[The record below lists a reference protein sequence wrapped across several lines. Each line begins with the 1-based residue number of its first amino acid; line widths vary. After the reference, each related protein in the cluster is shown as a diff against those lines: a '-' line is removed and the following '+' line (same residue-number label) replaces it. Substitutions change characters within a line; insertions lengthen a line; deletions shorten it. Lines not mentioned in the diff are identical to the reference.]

1 MNSYWLATTDS
12 ATTASLAEDLDV
24 DVAVI
29 GGGITGISAAWELQS
44 RGRSVALLEA
54 GRLAAATT
62 GHTTAKLTSLHTAA
76 YTRITATHGRDT
88 ARLYAESQQQALQ
101 RVRQTAGDL
110 SIHCD
115 LEQRS
120 AYTYMSAESAQREAQ
135 AAFDAGLPA
144 EFVTETGLPFPVTGA
159 VRVTGQL
166 QFHPRKYL
174 LRLAE
179 DFRRKG
185 GLVFEGTRVTDV
197 DGTTVHTEAGHTVR
211 AADVVVATHV
221 PLFDKATLLVS
232 RLTTKREFVVAAPIA
247 ADRDPGGMYI
257 TPDEGTRSVR
267 TAPLAEGQRLLI
279 VTGEHFT
286 PGATDTHQHLQ
297 RLISWTRENFGVDRV
312 AYRWAAQD
320 PGTADG
326 LPFVGHIPFASP
338 HLWTATGFGGWG
350 MSNGVM
356 AGSLLAA
363 LITHED
369 VPEWASLYAPS
380 RVHPLAEGPS
390 VIVSGAKFAWHLVAD
405 RAAIPGEQAAADLP
419 NGHGAVV
426 RVEGEHRAVYRDDE
440 GELHAV
446 SATCTHMGCT
456 VAFNEAERTWDC
468 PCHGSRFDVD
478 GHVLDGPANAALA
491 PRVATPAG
499 G

>member
-1 MNSYWLATTDS
+1 MTSYWLATTDS
-12 ATTASLAEDLDV
+12 APVAPLAKNVDV

-29 GGGITGISAAWELQS
+29 GGGITGLSAAWELQA
-44 RGRSVALLEA
+44 RGHSVALLEA

-62 GHTTAKLTSLHTAA
+62 GHTTAKLTALHTTA

-88 ARLYAESQQQALQ
+88 ARLYAESQQQDLEL
-101 RVRQTAGDL
+101 VRRTAAAL
-110 SIHCD
+110 SIQCD
-115 LEQRS
+115 LEQLS
-120 AYTYMSAESAQREAQ
+120 AYTYLSAEGAQRETQ

-144 EFVTETGLPFPVTGA
+144 EFVTETGLPFGVPGA

-174 LRLAE
+174 LRLA
-179 DFRRKG
+179 DDLRRRG
-185 GLVFEGTRVTDV
+185 GLVFEGTRASDV
-197 DGTTVHTEAGHTVR
+197 DGTNVHTDTGFTVR

-221 PLFDKATLLVS
+221 PLFDKSTLLVS
-232 RLTTKREFVVAAPIA
+232 RLTTKREFVVAAPIE
-247 ADRDPGGMYI
+247 ADDDPQGMYI
-257 TPDEGTRSVR
+257 TPEDGTRSVR
-267 TAPLAEGQRLLI
+267 TAPLPDGRRLLI

-297 RLISWTRENFGVDRV
+297 RLISWTREHFGVERV

-326 LPFVGHIPFASP
+326 LPFVGHMPFASP

-363 LITHED
+363 LITRED
-369 VPEWASLYAPS
+369 VPEWAPIYAPS

-390 VIVSGAKFAWHLVAD
+390 VLVSGAKFAWHLVAD
-405 RAAIPGEQAAADLP
+405 RAAIPGEQAMADLP
-419 NGHGAVV
+419 KGHGAVV
-426 RVEGEHRAVYRDDE
+426 RVENEHRAVYRDDD

-446 SATCTHMGCT
+446 SATCTHLGCT

-478 GHVLDGPANAALA
+478 GRVLDGPANAPLA
-491 PRVATPAG
+491 SRVGTPAAG
-499 G
+499 